1 MENQHYWNTT
11 RNMLALPFLTAGLTE
26 HNKRHF
32 KIYSALLPICTV
44 ALEIKAICS
53 YGGCFGI

>member
-1 MENQHYWNTT
+1 MENQHYCNTT

-32 KIYSALLPICTV
+32 KIYTALLPKCIV
-44 ALEIKAICS
+44 ALEIKVICS
-53 YGGCFGI
+53 CGGFGN